1 MEFVPAR
8 DKASAIEYL
17 ARHGAAAA
25 ILAGGTDLMRQ
36 IARGD
41 RKPDIVL
48 YIGALRQLALVERK
62 STQGPR
68 IGALATQSDLAES
81 EIFSTDYQAVR
92 QAAASCG
99 SCQSRNV
106 GTLGGNLCNGSP
118 QADLVPALLVH
129 DAVVTL
135 ESHQRGARTQPLAEF
150 INGPAST
157 SRLADE
163 LLTSVDLD
171 GSPPRTFDTYIKVG
185 RRGAM
190 ETAIVGLAVRVTV
203 SASGRE
209 LDDIRIAFGGIA
221 PQAFRATGAESILR
235 GQSPTDALIRDAAA
249 AALRQAAP
257 ADDVIAS
264 ANYRIGLVP
273 GILARGVK
281 SCVERA
287 GRLLG

>member
-1 MEFVPAR
+1 
-8 DKASAIEYL
+8 
-17 ARHGAAAA
+17 
-25 ILAGGTDLMRQ
+25 MRQ

-41 RKPDIVL
+41 RKPDSVL
-48 YIGALRQLALVERK
+48 YVGALRQLALVERK

-81 EIFSTDYQAVR
+81 EIFSTDYQALR

-135 ESHQRGARTQPLAEF
+135 ESRERGARTQPLGEF
-150 INGPAST
+150 ISGPAST
-157 SRLADE
+157 GRLPDE
-163 LLTSVDLD
+163 LLIGVDLD
-171 GSPPRTFDTYIKVG
+171 GSPPRTADTYIKVG

-190 ETAIVGLAVRVTV
+190 EAAIVGLAVRVTV
-203 SASGRE
+203 SASGQR
-209 LDDIRIAFGGIA
+209 LDDIRIAVGGIA
-221 PQAFRATGAESILR
+221 PKAFRATGAESILR
-235 GQSPTDALIRDAAA
+235 GQSPTDEVIRDAAA
-249 AALRQAAP
+249 AVLRQAAP
-257 ADDVIAS
+257 ADDVLATAS
-264 ANYRIGLVP
+264 YRIGLVP
-273 GILARGVK
+273 GILARAVK

-287 GRLLG
+287 GHLPE

>member
-17 ARHGAAAA
+17 ALHGAATAV
-25 ILAGGTDLMRQ
+25 LAGGTDLMRQ

-41 RKPDIVL
+41 RKPDSVL

-92 QAAASCG
+92 LAAASCG

-135 ESHQRGARTQPLAEF
+135 ESHERGARTQPLGEF
-150 INGPAST
+150 ISGPAST
-157 SRLADE
+157 GRLPDE
-163 LLTSVDLD
+163 LLTNVDLD
-171 GSPPRTFDTYIKVG
+171 CSPPRTSDTYIKVG

-190 ETAIVGLAVRVTV
+190 EAAIVGLAVRVTV

-221 PQAFRATGAESILR
+221 PKAFRASSAESILR
-235 GQSPTDALIRDAAA
+235 GRSPADELLRDAAA
-249 AALRQAAP
+249 AVLRQSAP
-257 ADDVIAS
+257 ADDVLAT

-287 GRLLG
+287 GRLPG

>member
-129 DAVVTL
+129 DAVVRL

-190 ETAIVGLAVRVTV
+190 EAAIVGLAVRVTV

-221 PQAFRATGAESILR
+221 PQAFRATGAELILR

-281 SCVERA
+281 SCIERA